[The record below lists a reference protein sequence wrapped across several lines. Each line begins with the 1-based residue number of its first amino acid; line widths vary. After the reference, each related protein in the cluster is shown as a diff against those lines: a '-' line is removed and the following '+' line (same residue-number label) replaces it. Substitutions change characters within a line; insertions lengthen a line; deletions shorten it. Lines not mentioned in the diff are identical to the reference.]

1 MQEQILIASIVSYI
15 VLINLL
21 ASLMAAVDK
30 KKAVHNKRRI
40 SENSLMTAAVLGGA
54 IGEYFTMKKIHHK
67 TLHKKFMIGLP
78 LIIAGQIIIA
88 VLILIKVT
96 A

>member
-40 SENSLMTAAVLGGA
+40 SENSLMTAAILGGA
-54 IGEYFTMKKIHHK
+54 IGE
-67 TLHKKFMIGLP
+67 
-78 LIIAGQIIIA
+78 
-88 VLILIKVT
+88 
-96 A
+96 